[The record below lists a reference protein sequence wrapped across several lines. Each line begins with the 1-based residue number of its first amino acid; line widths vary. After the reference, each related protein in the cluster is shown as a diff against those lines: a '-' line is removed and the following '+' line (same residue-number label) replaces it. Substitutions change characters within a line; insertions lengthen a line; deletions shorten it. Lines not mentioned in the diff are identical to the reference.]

1 MSGKNLDEEIM
12 AHSEL
17 LYKLA
22 CDVGKLEAERDAY
35 KAKLDRIEK
44 YINSYD
50 SGKGSAWDL
59 ECGLVEIL
67 REEG

>member
-1 MSGKNLDEEIM
+1 MSSQPWVDELQVQLNYAIE
-12 AHSEL
+12 
-17 LYKLA
+17 
-22 CDVGKLEAERDAY
+22 ERDAY

-50 SGKGSAWDL
+50 SGTGSTWDL
-59 ECGLVEIL
+59 ECGIVEIL

>member
-1 MSGKNLDEEIM
+1 MSSQPWVDELQVRLNYAIE
-12 AHSEL
+12 
-17 LYKLA
+17 
-22 CDVGKLEAERDAY
+22 ERDAY